1 MAGKKL
7 VPGSGRAS
15 TAMNAA
21 RWAIPLLAA
30 GARWL
35 STHPEVWES
44 VKEQAAKLQRTTT
57 NKPDGVLATVAI
69 LREQVDYLEGSADDA
84 GETRRAQDWAKRL
97 DSCERAAQLLK
108 APGATRKDRKALKE
122 RTEALR
128 SEIFEAYIEEMGED
142 AEAAER
148 GATP

>member
-1 MAGKKL
+1 MAGRRL

-15 TAMNAA
+15 AAVNAA

-30 GARWL
+30 GARWV
-35 STHPEVWES
+35 SAHPEVWEG
-44 VKEQAAKLQRTTT
+44 VKEQATRLQKTTT

-69 LREQVDYLEGSADDA
+69 LREQVDYLEDSADDA

-97 DSCERAAQLLK
+97 DSCERAARLLK
-108 APGATRKDRKALKE
+108 APGATRKDRRTLKT
-122 RTEALR
+122 RVEALR

-142 AEAAER
+142 AEAAEGR
-148 GATP
+148 GA

>member
-1 MAGKKL
+1 MARKAL
-7 VPGSGRAS
+7 VPSSGRAG
-15 TAMNAA
+15 AALNAA
-21 RWAIPLLAA
+21 RWALPLLAA
-30 GARWL
+30 GARWI
-35 STHPEVWES
+35 STHPEVWET
-44 VKEQAAKLQRTTT
+44 VKEQATRLQTTTT
-57 NKPDGVLATVAI
+57 NRPDGVLATVAI

-108 APGATRKDRKALKE
+108 APGATRKDRKTLKV

-142 AEAAER
+142 AEVAEHSV
-148 GATP
+148 G

>member
-1 MAGKKL
+1 MAGKML
-7 VPGSGRAS
+7 VPGSSRAS

-21 RWAIPLLAA
+21 RWAIPLLVA

-35 STHPEVWES
+35 SAHPEVWEG
-44 VKEQAAKLQRTTT
+44 VKEQATRLQKTTT

-84 GETRRAQDWAKRL
+84 EETRRAQDWAKRL
-97 DSCERAAQLLK
+97 DSCECAARLLK
-108 APGATRKDRKALKE
+108 APGATRKDRKTLKTRVE
-122 RTEALR
+122 TLR

-142 AEAAER
+142 AAA
-148 GATP
+148 ADA